1 MSLAF
6 ADIAFTPSVRAEQT
20 RKGSAQG
27 YTKFLSDDRQG
38 GDQLGQNEAEF
49 LTARDGFFQ
58 ASMSESGWPY
68 VQFRGGT
75 PGFVHVL
82 DAKTIAYADYRG
94 NRQYISAGNLAKS
107 PRVSLIAV
115 DYPNRRRLKLWGEA
129 ELIDPESDPALLA
142 RVSDGS
148 KKIERIVKIRI
159 SAFDWNCPQH
169 IPQRFTLQE
178 LESELAV
185 LRDKIE
191 ELTAENTALKRAQ

>member
-6 ADIAFTPSVRAEQT
+6 ADIAFTPAVRAEQE
-20 RKGSAQG
+20 RKGSAHV
-27 YTKFLSDDRQG
+27 YAKFLSDDRQG
-38 GDQLGQNEAEF
+38 GDQLGSDEAEF
-49 LTARDGFFQ
+49 LTARDDFFQ
-58 ASMSESGWPY
+58 ASVSESGWPY

-94 NRQYISAGNLAKS
+94 NRQYISAGNLTKS

-115 DYPNRRRLKLWGEA
+115 DYPNRRRLKVWGEA
-129 ELIDPESDPALLA
+129 ELIDPDSDPDLLA
-142 RVSDGS
+142 RISDGS

-169 IPQRFTLQE
+169 IPQRYTLEE
-178 LESELAV
+178 LEPELAV